1 MVMTQSLFVFAD
13 TDPAASAQEDNT
25 QVTEPVVEETV
36 AEEEPVVPETVPEET
51 ETPAEE
57 SAEPAAEEETSATEV
72 AEEAAPAAAEG
83 TVAAEEN
90 TESGKAAE
98 EADQPA
104 AKKADDTNKTDL
116 EITNKTGMFKA
127 VSAYLITENG
137 QEYLVMA
144 LSSTGYHELCKGT
157 YEQAV
162 AGGDGSKDK
171 GNTWVHGETNKD
183 GKLEFKIPLSAGE
196 SYVPCVA
203 VSATYY
209 TNYLNGWNSL
219 ERAFYPRQFTIDRA
233 AKTLVTGDYDETA
246 AFAVTSNVADFKAE
260 AAASTHI
267 VGGPNSNNY
276 NVAPVL
282 TMQDNTYDYVFYP
295 ALVGGEIDELGG
307 EAGLENGQ
315 FEISLLNAPT
325 LEVFKDKTPI
335 EMMFHVAANAP
346 YEEAGDSVLRYVTID
361 KMAKTITITGDPLT
375 PKKEQTDPAD
385 PSKPDT
391 PSKPGTPSKPDK
403 PAKPDKPSGGD
414 SSQTDKKEYA
424 DKTDGQTSAV
434 NASTTLKDGE
444 YTPDSFSW
452 SGGTNRVS
460 ISCPKITVRNG
471 QAYATIVFTSSSFD
485 QLRANGSTYYKQG
498 GGNSTFVIPVNL
510 NANNTIIG
518 RTTAMSQPHW
528 IEYTIYVGKAESAED
543 AAKVQAAKKE
553 AAEAKLKMS
562 DTAPTIIGLKTK
574 DGKEAKSDTSYA
586 KYFKIFEYEQGVKL
600 ISIDISQDTELHK
613 EYTENAEKAV
623 ADSEKEETVE
633 YDDDGNVITKSPNEY
648 TEALYKNN
656 IVNYLLVPEDFEVP
670 AGLDK
675 EYIIVTVPAEKT
687 FMASPEA
694 IKMMEDLKCL
704 DAVSLLGMDEKDVK
718 SETLEKA
725 LKDDTVKL
733 AGDLE
738 KPDYQKVVKDKT
750 DLVILPGDVLPEEIK
765 KDAKDKDKLTE
776 EAKEMQKNLE
786 KLESRFTTLDAPV
799 IIDRSAQEKDE
810 LAQAEWIKVY
820 GALYGCE
827 EQADKIFDE
836 LVKKADKE

>member
-1 MVMTQSLFVFAD
+1 MNSRLKKTAAGLLSAAMLLTMTNMPIFAD
-13 TDPAASAQEDNT
+13 DALDAQVQEDAA
-25 QVTEPVVEETV
+25 VVV
-36 AEEEPVVPETVPEET
+36 AEEEAAPEVAQLPAEEEPPAEEQLVDEVIAEDAEQESATAAEDVAEEQNAAAPIETEAVPETSEM
-51 ETPAEE
+51 AL
-57 SAEPAAEEETSATEV
+57 
-72 AEEAAPAAAEG
+72 AAPQEDKG
-83 TVAAEEN
+83 I
-90 TESGKAAE
+90 
-98 EADQPA
+98 
-104 AKKADDTNKTDL
+104 DL

-144 LSSTGYHELCKGT
+144 LSGGGYHELCKGT

-162 AGGDGSKDK
+162 ANGDGSAD
-171 GNTWVHGETNKD
+171 GNKSWAHGYMNKE
-183 GKLEFKIPLSAGE
+183 GQWEFKIPVDANE
-196 SYVPCVA
+196 TFVPCVA
-203 VSATYY
+203 VSNTYY
-209 TNYLNGWNSL
+209 TRYLNGQNAL
-219 ERAFYPRQFTIDRA
+219 ERAFYPRQFTLDREA
-233 AKTLVTGDYDETA
+233 RTLVTDDYNETA
-246 AFAVTSNVADFKAE
+246 DFAVTSNVADFKVNAK
-260 AAASTHI
+260 ASTTV

-276 NVAPVL
+276 NIAPTLV
-282 TMQDNTYDYVFYP
+282 MEDGTYDKVTYP
-295 ALVGGEIDELGG
+295 SVVSGKLS
-307 EAGLENGQ
+307 EASADLTDGA
-315 FEISLLNAPT
+315 FAISLLNAPN
-325 LEVFKDKTPI
+325 LAAFKDKTPI
-335 EMMFHVAANAP
+335 EMKFHVAEDAP
-346 YEEAGDSVLRYVTID
+346 YAEAGTDVVRTVTID
-361 KMAKTITITGDPLT
+361 KMAKTIEINGDALT
-375 PKKEQTDPAD
+375 AKKEQTDPAD

-391 PSKPGTPSKPDK
+391 PSQPDK
-403 PAKPDKPSGGD
+403 PSKPDKPSGGD
-414 SSQTDKKEYA
+414 STKPDGEEYA
-424 DKTDGQTSAV
+424 DKTDGHTSAV

-452 SGGTNRVS
+452 SGGTSRVS
-460 ISCPKITVRNG
+460 LSCPKITVRGG
-471 QAYATIVFTSSSFD
+471 QAYATIVFTSSKFD
-485 QLRANGSTYYKQG
+485 QLKANGSVYYKQG

-528 IEYTIYVGKAESAED
+528 IEYTIYVGKAESAEE
-543 AAKVQAAKKE
+543 AAKVQAARKE

-574 DGKEAKSDTSYA
+574 DGEEAKSDTTYA
-586 KYFKIFEYEQGVKL
+586 KYFKIFEYDQGVKL
-600 ISIDISQDTELHK
+600 ISIDISQDTALLD
-613 EYTENAEKAV
+613 EYTKNSEKAIE
-623 ADSEKEETVE
+623 DSEKEEEVE